1 MKDKELK
8 KWKKQHKKEQ
18 KLLRKRL
25 RKQTLQKY
33 DSKEFKR
40 SFVDNIEVKFSPTL
54 SDKFEVLDDYY
65 LWLEEEERDANLAHS
80 LIKYKQILRRREFLR
95 EKRDGKK

>member
-1 MKDKELK
+1 MK
-8 KWKKQHKKEQ
+8 KWKKQCKKE
-18 KLLRKRL
+18 
-25 RKQTLQKY
+25 RKQFLQKQ
-33 DSKEFKR
+33 DSGEDFKKHF
-40 SFVDNIEVKFSPTL
+40 SGNIEVKFSPTL